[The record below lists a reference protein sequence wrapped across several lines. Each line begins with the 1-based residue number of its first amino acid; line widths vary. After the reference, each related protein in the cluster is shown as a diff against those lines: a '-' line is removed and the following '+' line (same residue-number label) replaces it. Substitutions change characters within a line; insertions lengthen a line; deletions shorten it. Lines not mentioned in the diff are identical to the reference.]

1 MDYTLPPATRQKI
14 DGPKGGNDSQNRDDL
29 MNRLHSLV
37 GCLAET
43 QQTARNDHE
52 QKKQSGDE
60 HGSEADACELYTS
73 VQSANGHHCGN
84 DGGER
89 EDFMD
94 AGYGTGERF
103 PRGPRVV

>member
-52 QKKQSGDE
+52 QKKQSGDPIPQ
-60 HGSEADACELYTS
+60 GLKSCGRGNTNVGAEAPTP
-73 VQSANGHHCGN
+73 
-84 DGGER
+84 ER
-89 EDFMD
+89 KNRV
-94 AGYGTGERF
+94 TPPER
-103 PRGPRVV
+103 